1 MSEDDLQHKVDALE
15 DELAKLRDEMASQFA
30 ARAQDA
36 KEPDTQSD
44 EDAPT
49 SAGRIERE
57 INATLSAGKRAL
69 SGLDE
74 MAVRHPVG
82 SLAVAFTAGIVI
94 ARIFAGGRRR

>member
-15 DELAKLRDEMASQFA
+15 DELAKLRDEMAGLLA
-30 ARAQDA
+30 AGVGNA
-36 KEPDTQSD
+36 KGHATQSD

-57 INATLSAGKRAL
+57 INATLNAGKRAL